1 MPTDRGVKLLADII
15 VLNEITELLNSV
27 NGSLSTS
34 VANVKS
40 VVDTINT
47 NVNTVKTATAV
58 NNTASTTGTL
68 SQKMSS
74 AIANTATNNTAS
86 KTGILS
92 QKLAYVISLLE
103 NSTYGLNASKNN
115 DINTVASV
123 VPSSNVLLTLVN
135 SELNHNGTTGTFNA
149 DNVNRYVY
157 CNITGYIRVS
167 ATMKT
172 QTSGYYAYLNIRR
185 FRNNSWTT
193 LSSLSSQN
201 ANYETVSLDNISVV
215 KGDILEFGLNVSA
228 TYSAAYI
235 NSLKLCGTL
244 GFGSNGLVPVNN
256 FS

>member
-103 NSTYGLNASKNN
+103 NSTYGLNALKNAVSIKTFSTKTITKDN
-115 DINTVASV
+115 ASSSSITLTTAQLIGLKGIAAEGSLVFNGMTYTVDSV
-123 VPSSNVLLTLVN
+123 ILWSGYPDEYFYITGKNGTYTSGAGVMIISPYSSNYGGSGDPRVL
-135 SELNHNGTTGTFNA
+135 
-149 DNVNRYVY
+149 
-157 CNITGYIRVS
+157 
-167 ATMKT
+167 
-172 QTSGYYAYLNIRR
+172 
-185 FRNNSWTT
+185 
-193 LSSLSSQN
+193 
-201 ANYETVSLDNISVV
+201 
-215 KGDILEFGLNVSA
+215 
-228 TYSAAYI
+228 
-235 NSLKLCGTL
+235 
-244 GFGSNGLVPVNN
+244 N
-256 FS
+256 FSYGGSGSPTSFSIVFTVYYQ

>member
-34 VANVKS
+34 VSNVKS

-103 NSTYGLNASKNN
+103 NSTYGLNALKSLYATPSLKNETYTNDAVTGSKYHSKFSYSGSGEIYYILISHDMNSSN
-115 DINTVASV
+115 WYGACKVIVDGVVFFSKSSKSDITMFSGQVPFTNSLEIQIANIGGGTASV
-123 VPSSNVLLTLVN
+123 NIVY
-135 SELNHNGTTGTFNA
+135 GT
-149 DNVNRYVY
+149 
-157 CNITGYIRVS
+157 
-167 ATMKT
+167 K
-172 QTSGYYAYLNIRR
+172 
-185 FRNNSWTT
+185 
-193 LSSLSSQN
+193 
-201 ANYETVSLDNISVV
+201 
-215 KGDILEFGLNVSA
+215 
-228 TYSAAYI
+228 
-235 NSLKLCGTL
+235 
-244 GFGSNGLVPVNN
+244 
-256 FS
+256 